1 MRVKKNHNHQ
11 SLGQVIEK
19 LINTYKLGDKMKEM
33 DLIKAWDEVM
43 GKAVSTRTREIFV
56 RNKVLYLK
64 LNSAPLRE
72 ELMHNK
78 QQLIKILNEKTGSVV
93 IEDIHFA

>member
-1 MRVKKNHNHQ
+1 MRVKKNYNHQ

-19 LINTYKLGDKMKEM
+19 LIQTYKLGDKMKEM
-33 DLIKAWDEVM
+33 DLVKAWDEVM
-43 GKAVSTRTREIFV
+43 GKAVSSRTREIYV
-56 RNKVLYLK
+56 KNKVLYLK

-72 ELMHNK
+72 ELAHNK